1 VFTGRKLPALTPAGR
16 KLFPEWQRL
25 RDFIVE
31 RHNVYLR
38 RAAGLPKPW
47 TEDAMLQSYR
57 FTNVYRELDRET
69 EWLFDNWLAPNAAEE
84 DLWFLSFV
92 ARHINLHTT
101 LEQIG
106 LPLPWNAEDFNK
118 DMEWVAEQLPKVFS
132 SAYMINQTIPG
143 GKGLS
148 KAAYLSKYV
157 FSPAWKQRELL
168 RARRGELLEHFHDRL
183 MNQKGLGSF
192 MAAQVV
198 ADVKWFMG
206 STPDFHTWAAP
217 GPGSLRGLSLVKGL
231 PAEQRWR
238 AHQWLAELQWLR
250 EEINGVLP
258 PGWQPLDAQNLQNCL
273 CEFSK
278 YIRGYSRQ
286 RFPGV

>member
-1 VFTGRKLPALTPAGR
+1 MFTGRKLPALTPAGR

-92 ARHINLHTT
+92 ARHINWHPT
-101 LEQIG
+101 LQELGWPI
-106 LPLPWNAEDFNK
+106 PWDQENFLN
-118 DMEWVAEQLPKVFS
+118 DMSYVEGKVFS

-143 GKGLS
+143 GKGLPKS
-148 KAAYLSKYV
+148 VYLSKYI
-157 FSPAWKQRELL
+157 FTPAWRQRDII
-168 RARRGELLEHFHDRL
+168 RPRFGDLLEHFHTRL
-183 MNQKGLGSF
+183 TNQKGLGSF

-198 ADVKWFMG
+198 ADTKWFG
-206 STPDFHTWAAP
+206 VLRNAPDFHTWAAP
-217 GPGSLRGLSLVKGL
+217 GPGSLRGLNLVKGL
-231 PAEQRWR
+231 PAEVRWR
-238 AHQWLAELQWLR
+238 ADKWLAELQWLQQ
-250 EEINGVLP
+250 EINRVLP